1 MSTPMGMHQNMT
13 KFKLL
18 GEAICE
24 SVKMKY

>member
-1 MSTPMGMHQNMT
+1 MGMHQNMT